1 MEQKPVSY
9 TDEEL
14 VSLYTKKHN
23 RRALGTLFQRYS
35 HLVLGLCLDY
45 LKNREDARDAVMDI
59 FEKVARKLPDH
70 PVDQFRPWLF
80 FVSRNHCI
88 DILRKQLKKASAE
101 FSEGLFVESAGADRP
116 IDKEE
121 RRIELLSEALS
132 SLKPHQRDCIT
143 LFYLKGHSYDQVA
156 QQTGYSEK
164 EVKSYLQNG
173 RRNLQNILTRLE
185 HERAK

>member
-1 MEQKPVSY
+1 MEHNPTSY
-9 TDEEL
+9 SDEEL
-14 VSLYTKKHN
+14 VTFFTQKHN
-23 RRALGTLFQRYS
+23 RRALGILFQRYS

-59 FEKVARKLPDH
+59 FEKTARKLPD
-70 PVDQFRPWLF
+70 QSIEKFRPWLF

-88 DILRKQLKKASAE
+88 DILRKQLKKVSPE
-101 FSEGLFVESAGADRP
+101 FSEGLFVDSAGADRLSN
-116 IDKEE
+116 KEE

-143 LFYLKGHSYDQVA
+143 LFYLKGNSYEQVA
-156 QQTGYSEK
+156 QQTGYSIK
-164 EVKSYLQNG
+164 KVKSFLQNG